1 MDAERPNHAGKI
13 LLEKSNFSRGS
24 VSGLFDRPVM
34 FGRLEKLGQLW
45 CFAKERQKEGKKKS
59 LESLV
64 EVSSLFKVESLFKDL
79 VRGGKSFIMLRKI
92 ITSEIRVFIFYKYLL
107 LHVI

>member
-1 MDAERPNHAGKI
+1 MLNGQTTLAKI
-13 LLEKSNFSRGS
+13 LLEKSNFSHGS
-24 VSGLFDRPVM
+24 VSGLFDRAVM
-34 FGRLEKLGQLW
+34 FRRLEKLGQLR

-64 EVSSLFKVESLFKDL
+64 EVSSLFEVESLFKDL

-92 ITSEIRVFIFYKYLL
+92 TSEIRVFIFFINTYFCM
-107 LHVI
+107 